1 MAESFAEYAI
11 AHEAGHAVVGR
22 FVKISAPVRISFC
35 LRRGSDGRLYWGDFA
50 TSFPFPPDDQIPQ
63 LPEAV
68 RNCICYTLA
77 AGLAATQFRGLSLP
91 DENTGLDSDRSRLRK
106 LTARSLDSFV
116 PSALAVIKQ
125 ERRAYEEVVS
135 RCMRKYEQLKT
146 ENLDEGDQALL
157 EAGELED
164 IFARTMLATSQHT
177 DEFKETMSAHEAGHA
192 TLGVTL
198 GARIEAVYA
207 VRGSELPNGN
217 YSVYYL
223 TKFGDFRKAG
233 LDLKDKIL
241 LTAGAAAGEML
252 LNGSWDEDCVK
263 ADRLDLEKVGIW
275 NFEYCVQQAAQLLR
289 ENNALLVAVK
299 DRIRASM
306 SNLKQCRVTK
316 KGTHIILVKGSEIEK
331 LFRALGF
338 RVSSSGLDLE
348 IAKLRTASGEG
359 KIGI

>member
-1 MAESFAEYAI
+1 
-11 AHEAGHAVVGR
+11 
-22 FVKISAPVRISFC
+22 
-35 LRRGSDGRLYWGDFA
+35 
-50 TSFPFPPDDQIPQ
+50 
-63 LPEAV
+63 
-68 RNCICYTLA
+68 
-77 AGLAATQFRGLSLP
+77 
-91 DENTGLDSDRSRLRK
+91 
-106 LTARSLDSFV
+106 
-116 PSALAVIKQ
+116 
-125 ERRAYEEVVS
+125 
-135 RCMRKYEQLKT
+135 MRKYEQLKT